1 MVSLASRAGCG
12 PRVSRYR
19 TPAFC
24 THSSGL
30 DTILLL
36 GAGHRGV
43 AGDVHGEDEQHAEVG
58 QDVAA
63 DVEDAGV
70 VPAPSLSYARPRD
83 GSPDL

>member
-1 MVSLASRAGCG
+1 MRGTT
-12 PRVSRYR
+12 YKQR
-19 TPAFC
+19 TGVDSFTGHPVVR
-24 THSSGL
+24 T
-30 DTILLL
+30 LLVL
-36 GAGHRGV
+36 GTGHRGV

-70 VPAPSLSYARPRD
+70 VPAPTLSYARPRD

>member
-24 THSSGL
+24 RHSSGL
-30 DTILLL
+30 DTT
-36 GAGHRGV
+36 GTGTGHRGV

>member
-1 MVSLASRAGCG
+1 MEHYTALVW
-12 PRVSRYR
+12 
-19 TPAFC
+19 T
-24 THSSGL
+24 
-30 DTILLL
+30 LLVL
-36 GAGHRGV
+36 GTGHRGV

-83 GSPDL
+83 GSADL